1 VATEQLISFLVTI
14 TLIEMMI
21 AIGMSVTF
29 ADLAMPA
36 RNWRLII
43 RAALSSYVCV
53 PAAAVFLLHMVDAHP
68 MVAAGFLIMAVCP
81 GAPYGPPLTAVAKGN
96 VPVAI
101 GLMVLLAGSSAVI
114 APIALRGLLPF
125 VSGKEP
131 ISVDTVRMVITL
143 VFTQMLPLCLGIAV
157 RHWWP
162 NAADRMQKPANLLSK
177 GLNLLTVGL
186 ILITQFALLTEIR
199 LRGFAGMVI
208 LLIVSWTAG
217 WLVGGLTSDTRKA
230 LAVTTSLR
238 NFGVG
243 LVIATS
249 TFAGTPA
256 VTAIVAYGLVSLIGA
271 LLLSMLVGKF
281 TPLIVVRP

>member
-21 AIGMSVTF
+21 AIGMSVRF
-29 ADLAMPA
+29 ADLAMAA
-36 RNWRLII
+36 RNWRLLI

-53 PAAAVFLLHMVDAHP
+53 PAATVFLLNLVDAHP
-68 MVAAGFLIMAVCP
+68 MVATGFLIMAVCP

-96 VPVAI
+96 LPVAV
-101 GLMVLLAGSSAVI
+101 GLMVLLAGSSAII
-114 APIALRGLLPF
+114 APIALRALLPF

-131 ISVDTVRMVITL
+131 VSIDTTRMVITL
-143 VFTQMLPLCLGIAV
+143 LFTQILPLCLGIAV

-162 NAADRMQKPANLLSK
+162 TAADKMQKPANLVSK
-177 GLNLLTVGL
+177 GLNLLMVGL
-186 ILITQFALLTEIR
+186 ILITQYALLAEVR
-199 LRGFAGMVI
+199 VRGVVGMVI
-208 LLIVSWTAG
+208 LQIVSWTAG
-217 WLVGGLTSDTRKA
+217 WLVGGPISDTRKA

-256 VTAIVAYGLVSLIGA
+256 VTAIVAYGLVSLFGTLA
-271 LLLSMLVGKF
+271 LAMLAGRF
-281 TPLIVVRP
+281 TPRKVVRT